1 VYEKNIL
8 ENQLVHYKET
18 VKRISEKQLDLEQ
31 QLRNSMVGGEKGMIQ
46 VRNTMQREFDLVSE
60 ARDRTISE
68 KTHLVNS
75 LES

>member
-1 VYEKNIL
+1 M
-8 ENQLVHYKET
+8 VHYKET